1 MYSNPHI
8 ALLSRGLYITPN
20 KTEIEKRKKT
30 LTEAVKIAIIEC
42 NIYRKGISIL
52 MDPDPAS
59 ILIALFFLF
68 LTLLFQLC
76 DEAFTAIGE
85 VRIRELEEDGNRKAR
100 TIRRMTEHEQRFIS
114 RIRISTMFCGIGL
127 AFCMM
132 RLFYT
137 PVYWLVR
144 HAVFEYVGGAITLLT
159 VYLVMAIFAT
169 LVFGFICCLMPRRL
183 VSRNPEKAAL
193 ALAPIFSF
201 FYHLSYPLYG
211 LCAILTYPF
220 VRLVGVKLHDDSEA
234 VTEEDIR
241 EMMDMGEEIGAI
253 EGIQKDMVNNIF
265 EFDDITAA
273 EIMTP
278 RIDVTAVDVEDTL
291 PEALKLAVDNGYSRL
306 PVYEEDIDHIIGILY
321 IKDLLPYVGRSLP
334 KNVTIRIL
342 LRDTHFVPD
351 TKKCDELFE
360 EMNAKHLQMAIV
372 VDEYGGVAGIVT
384 IEDLLESIVGNMQDE
399 FDNEEEEITQLDEDS
414 FEIDGTLSVSELE
427 ELLDTELPEG
437 DYDTVAGFVLDQLG
451 HIPEEGEVAAV
462 QFENLTFTVKEMD
475 DLRIENILVERTP
488 ETDTENE
495 DS

>member
-1 MYSNPHI
+1 
-8 ALLSRGLYITPN
+8 
-20 KTEIEKRKKT
+20 
-30 LTEAVKIAIIEC
+30 
-42 NIYRKGISIL
+42 
-52 MDPDPAS
+52 MDPDPANM
-59 ILIALFFLF
+59 LIALCFLF
-68 LTLLFQLC
+68 FTLLFQLC
-76 DEAFTAIGE
+76 DEAFTAVGE
-85 VRIRELEEDGNRKAR
+85 ARIRELEENNNRRAR
-100 TIRRMTEHEQRFIS
+100 SIRHMTENAQRFAM
-114 RIRISTMFCGIGL
+114 RIRISTMFGGIGL

-132 RLFYT
+132 RLFYQ
-137 PVYWLVR
+137 PVCLWIRGWLLK
-144 HAVFEYVGGAITLLT
+144 YVGGAVTLLT

-169 LVFGFICCLMPRRL
+169 FIFGFLCCLLPRRL
-183 VSRNPEKAAL
+183 VSRNPEKTAL
-193 ALAPIFSF
+193 TLAPLFAV

-211 LCAILTYPF
+211 LCAVFTYPF
-220 VRLVGVKLHDDSEA
+220 VRIVGVKLHEDSEA

-278 RIDVTAVDVEDTL
+278 RIDVTAVDVDDTL
-291 PEALKLAVDNGYSRL
+291 PEALRLAVDNGYSRL

-321 IKDLLPYVGRSLP
+321 IKDLLPYVGRDLP
-334 KNVTIRIL
+334 NNVTVRTL
-342 LRDTHFVPD
+342 LRETHFVPD

-414 FEIDGTLSVSELE
+414 FEVDGTLSVGELE

-451 HIPEEGEVAAV
+451 HIPEEGEEAAV

-475 DLRIENILVERTP
+475 DLRIENILIERNP
-488 ETDTENE
+488 EEETVNEEN
-495 DS
+495 

>member
-1 MYSNPHI
+1 
-8 ALLSRGLYITPN
+8 
-20 KTEIEKRKKT
+20 
-30 LTEAVKIAIIEC
+30 
-42 NIYRKGISIL
+42 

-59 ILIALFFLF
+59 FLIALFFLF
-68 LTLLFQLC
+68 FTLLFQLC
-76 DEAFTAIGE
+76 DEAFTGIGE
-85 VRIRELEEDGNRKAR
+85 ARIRELEEDGNHKAR
-100 TIRRMTEHEQRFIS
+100 TIRRITEHEQRFIS
-114 RIRISTMFCGIGL
+114 RIRINTMFGGIGL
-127 AFCMM
+127 AFCLM
-132 RLFYT
+132 RLFYK
-137 PVYWLVR
+137 PVFLAIRALVAE
-144 HAVFEYVGGAITLLT
+144 HIGSVMTLLV
-159 VYLVMAIFAT
+159 VYLLMAIFAT
-169 LVFGFICCLMPRRL
+169 FVFGFACCLLPRRL
-183 VSRNPEKAAL
+183 ASRNPEKAAM
-193 ALAPIFSF
+193 ALAPIFAF
-201 FYHLSYPLYG
+201 FYHLSYPLYA
-211 LCAILTYPF
+211 LCAIFAYPF
-220 VRLVGVKLHDDSEA
+220 VRIAGVKLHDDSEA

-278 RIDVTAVDVEDTL
+278 RIDVTAVNVDDTL

-488 ETDTENE
+488 EIDTETE
-495 DS
+495 DN